1 MKCKRDLFEL
11 FRFSVRIIVA
21 FILSGLGT
29 SNVMAQEERS
39 EYVPFVEEGKAWYCG
54 YFHSYDNIFPVTPE
68 DLEGEG
74 IDCIFTMRGDTQISR
89 KDYKKVYCQYKEY
102 YGDEEQHYYCAVRE
116 EDYRVFIVEN
126 GTTEEKLLYDFSHP
140 IEPITLT
147 YDNFKFARNGGKR
160 RPYFLPG
167 QQEYWIYK
175 YSGDEIDYP
184 NVFNVWI
191 DGVGSPIGNPF
202 VFKTSSL
209 SLSEPL
215 LGKELIV
222 RTCMKGNQYI
232 FAYYW
237 MGTPIESASIES
249 RKYIDNSQKESH
261 LYDLQGRRLTGKP
274 TKGLYIQNGRKVIY

>member
-39 EYVPFVEEGKAWYCG
+39 EYVPFVEEGKVWYCG
-54 YFHSYDNIFPVTPE
+54 YTHPGVSFPSTPE
-68 DLEGEG
+68 DIDGDG
-74 IDCIFTMRGDTQISR
+74 IDCIFTMSGDTQISG

-126 GTTEEKLLYDFSHP
+126 GTTEEKLLYDFSYPKKP
-140 IEPITLT
+140 IAVT
-147 YDNFKFARNGGKR
+147 YDNFKFARTGGGR
-160 RPYFLPG
+160 RYNFLPG
-167 QQEYWIYK
+167 QQEYWLCQF
-175 YSGDEIDYP
+175 SGDEVDY
-184 NVFNVWI
+184 NTSFSKWI
-191 DGVGSPIGNPF
+191 DGVGSIVDNPF
-202 VFKTSSL
+202 AFEFWIL
-209 SLSEPL
+209 SFGEPL
-215 LGKELIV
+215 LGKVIEV

-232 FAYYW
+232 FANYW
-237 MGTPIESASIES
+237 MAAPIESALIDS
-249 RKYIDNSQKESH
+249 RKHIDNSQKESH

>member
-1 MKCKRDLFEL
+1 
-11 FRFSVRIIVA
+11 
-21 FILSGLGT
+21 
-29 SNVMAQEERS
+29 
-39 EYVPFVEEGKAWYCG
+39 
-54 YFHSYDNIFPVTPE
+54 
-68 DLEGEG
+68 
-74 IDCIFTMRGDTQISR
+74 
-89 KDYKKVYCQYKEY
+89 
-102 YGDEEQHYYCAVRE
+102 VRE

-126 GTTEEKLLYDFSHP
+126 GTTEEKLLYDFSYPKKP
-140 IEPITLT
+140 IAVT

-191 DGVGSPIGNPF
+191 DGVGSPIGTPF

-249 RKYIDNSQKESH
+249 RKYIDNSQKESQ

>member
-102 YGDEEQHYYCAVRE
+102 YGDEEQHYYCAVR
-116 EDYRVFIVEN
+116 
-126 GTTEEKLLYDFSHP
+126 
-140 IEPITLT
+140 
-147 YDNFKFARNGGKR
+147 DNR
-160 RPYFLPG
+160 REVAL
-167 QQEYWIYK
+167 
-175 YSGDEIDYP
+175 
-184 NVFNVWI
+184 
-191 DGVGSPIGNPF
+191 
-202 VFKTSSL
+202 
-209 SLSEPL
+209 
-215 LGKELIV
+215 
-222 RTCMKGNQYI
+222 
-232 FAYYW
+232 
-237 MGTPIESASIES
+237 
-249 RKYIDNSQKESH
+249 
-261 LYDLQGRRLTGKP
+261 
-274 TKGLYIQNGRKVIY
+274 